1 MTFTIIDNGL
11 CNKAGHHYSFD
22 KMLVEA
28 DPTIKVLGMRNMSQA
43 ILSEGWAEGALTDW
57 TYANKPEW
65 IDTFIDFSEM
75 FCGDLLYPLR
85 YIQGPILIHTSN
97 PWIIYGLAKYL
108 IGIEG
113 SLAVKIIL
121 CLPGI
126 RDENGNPTLQAVLY
140 AKAIR
145 ELRKWGGKFEIAV
158 QTEWTIADGTVCGI
172 MPSICPTFPL
182 HQVEPKGVEDAPVF
196 GFLGHSNGVKGLS
209 LLLQA
214 AQLTP
219 EIQYFCQ
226 LNPVLANPIG
236 LPNVKVI
243 EGELNDRYYTDTL
256 SKMDA
261 VVLPYNR
268 DYYKN
273 HMSAVFLESICS
285 GRPVIIPADT
295 WMEFEAKRLGVGY
308 ESFESGSAASLLMA
322 IRAMR
327 DKWPEAHTKSIAAL
341 QTVREKYNVNRFIK
355 WVES

>member
-1 MTFTIIDNGL
+1 MSFTVIDNGL
-11 CNKAGHHYSFD
+11 ANKAGHHYSFD

-28 DPTIKVLGMRNMSQA
+28 DPSIKVLGLRNMSQA
-43 ILSEGWAEGALTDW
+43 ILSEGWAKGALSDW
-57 TYANKPEW
+57 LYANKPEW
-65 IDTFIDFSEM
+65 IDTFIDFADRLDKDLEDSEVVVGG
-75 FCGDLLYPLR
+75 FLV
-85 YIQGPILIHTSN
+85 HTAN
-97 PWIIYGLAKYL
+97 PWVLYGIARNFIRTERDVTL
-108 IGIEG
+108 
-113 SLAVKIIL
+113 KIIL

-126 RDENGNPTLQAVLY
+126 RDQEGKPTLQAVLY

-196 GFLGHSNGVKGLS
+196 GFLGHSNGVKGLP

-236 LPNVKVI
+236 SPNVKVI
-243 EGELNDRYYTDTL
+243 EGELNDRHYNDTL

-261 VVLPYNR
+261 VVLPYNK
-268 DYYKN
+268 DYYRN

-295 WMEFEAKRLGVGY
+295 WMEFEAKRLGVGH

-322 IRAMR
+322 IKAMR